1 MTADAQ
7 VWAYRRLAVAI
18 LRRAVLDAQSS
29 NGRAAAARWWL
40 LSDPWAGD
48 LLDGLGLD
56 KRRVLAWV
64 GELEPLQQ
72 LSFEL

>member
-1 MTADAQ
+1 MTTDAQ

-29 NGRAAAARWWL
+29 NGRAAAARRWL

-48 LLDGLGLD
+48 LLEGLGLD